1 MANKKGG
8 SLGSFIN
15 NNVGS
20 FVSSE
25 AIIEKQKINMEPEI
39 IEEQPNVQKTNNKE
53 TSAVSKGSILDE
65 IQIEKAS
72 ESKYVTFYLKKDTIN
87 RLKKEAKSKNISSS
101 KLLNLILD
109 KVLDI

>member
-1 MANKKGG
+1 MATKKGG

-25 AIIEKQKINMEPEI
+25 AIT
-39 IEEQPNVQKTNNKE
+39 EEQLNVQEINNEETNP
-53 TSAVSKGSILDE
+53 ASKGNILDE
-65 IQIEKAS
+65 IQIEKSS
-72 ESKYVTFYLKKDTIN
+72 ESKYVTYYLKKDTIN
-87 RLKKEAKSKNISSS
+87 KLKKEAKIRNVSSS
-101 KLLNLILD
+101 KLLNLILE

>member
-25 AIIEKQKINMEPEI
+25 AITEEQKLNTEPEI
-39 IEEQPNVQKTNNKE
+39 IEEQLNVQETNNEE
-53 TSAVSKGSILDE
+53 TSAASKGSILDE

-72 ESKYVTFYLKKDTIN
+72 ESKYVTYYLKKDTIN
-87 RLKKEAKSKNISSS
+87 KLKKEAKSKNISSS
-101 KLLNLILD
+101 KLLNLILE